1 VSTYNGQALII
12 TEDET
17 EVPVTANLS
26 SYRDGLRTAWRGALA
41 PAPGDLQQL
50 SNLTEGRLRL
60 TDGTEADFLRSD
72 TSDWVRTKR
81 LTVIGQGEAPFS
93 DAGSLPTVDST
104 AGMSQGWLTSRR
116 VCRYD
121 RR

>member
-81 LTVIGQGEAPFS
+81 LTVIGQGEAPF
-93 DAGSLPTVDST
+93 
-104 AGMSQGWLTSRR
+104 
-116 VCRYD
+116 
-121 RR
+121 